1 MFEKLGTAEAK
12 IHGIPVEQV
21 HFHEVGAV
29 DAIADIVCAA
39 AGAEHLR
46 VDEWVCSPLNVGS
59 GTVACAHG
67 TFPVPAPATLE
78 LLKDAP
84 IYSAGPKLELVTP
97 TGAAIVATLASRF
110 GNLPPMKASAIGYGA
125 GTRNFAEHP
134 NVVRVTVG
142 QLHPGDMPAEETV
155 AVLEAS
161 LDDLNPQV
169 FGYVLERA
177 LQEGALEAFGT
188 PLQMKKNRPG
198 MLLTILARSAD
209 TDRLAR
215 LIFAET
221 TTLGVRIRHER
232 RQALSRRWVGVQT
245 RWGEVRVK
253 IASLNGSISNFAPEY
268 DDCRRIAR
276 EHSVPLKAVM
286 QDAIRAYLRESDP
299 NG

>member
-1 MFEKLGTAEAK
+1 
-12 IHGIPVEQV
+12 
-21 HFHEVGAV
+21 
-29 DAIADIVCAA
+29 
-39 AGAEHLR
+39 
-46 VDEWVCSPLNVGS
+46 
-59 GTVACAHG
+59 
-67 TFPVPAPATLE
+67 
-78 LLKDAP
+78 
-84 IYSAGPKLELVTP
+84 
-97 TGAAIVATLASRF
+97 
-110 GNLPPMKASAIGYGA
+110 
-125 GTRNFAEHP
+125 
-134 NVVRVTVG
+134 
-142 QLHPGDMPAEETV
+142 MPAEETV